1 MAEDASRSQTID
13 VPKGF
18 ENSSFSWSKTET
30 KEDFIKWMG
39 SLVEE
44 VKNLRS
50 ELRQTK
56 EQVAKL
62 QKGKGSFSSLFQKPT
77 GPVSESERNQV
88 KAQKANIITTFT
100 DEVKE
105 QNRVGNNIII
115 RGIQASKSTEVT
127 DMKKHDE
134 DEVNKVLRIIG
145 INDVV
150 VAGKT
155 RRITKFD
162 GATKKRVQSETVQV
176 QLCSSDEQTRILA
189 AAKGLKAQQQT
200 QHVYINKELTQLEN
214 EREYQL
220 RQERRVRTDKLIW
233 QAKDGRKFGVKN
245 NKVFSWCIKFIN
257 GQRKVSEFWYNDEEA
272 KKLQDEATKTRTR
285 NLTDTANENALD
297 GGEDEEPDKGED

>member
-1 MAEDASRSQTID
+1 MGEEGSRRQTFE
-13 VPKGF
+13 VAKGF
-18 ENSSFSWSKTET
+18 DNSNFSWSRTET

-44 VKNLRS
+44 VKSLRA

-62 QKGKGSFSSLFQKPT
+62 QKEKGSFSSLFQKPS
-77 GPVSESERNQV
+77 GSVSELERSQA

-100 DEVKE
+100 DEVRE
-105 QNRVGNNIII
+105 QTRVGNNITI
-115 RGIQASKSTEVT
+115 RGIRASKSTEAT
-127 DMKKHDE
+127 AMKKHDE
-134 DEVNKVLRIIG
+134 EEVNKVLLAIG
-145 INDVV
+145 INDVDV
-150 VAGKT
+150 GGKI

-176 QLCSSDEQTRILA
+176 QLGSSDEQTRILA
-189 AAKGLKAQQQT
+189 AAKGLKSKQQMQN
-200 QHVYINKELTQLEN
+200 VYINKELTQLEN

-233 QAKDGRKFGVKN
+233 QAKDGRKFGVKS

-257 GQRKVSEFWYNDEEA
+257 GQRKVEESHCY
-272 KKLQDEATKTRTR
+272 D
-285 NLTDTANENALD
+285 
-297 GGEDEEPDKGED
+297 